1 MPSVACQFE
10 LFPQANTCHS
20 ILDFGF
26 WIDSTLK
33 CGSSKIL
40 DFGLTIFPL

>member
-20 ILDFGF
+20 ILDLRYR
-26 WIDSTLK
+26 SVR
-33 CGSSKIL
+33 SAASIL
-40 DFGLTIFPL
+40 DFGLTPP